1 MAETAKILSPD
12 TTVILA
18 NPDAGCPMADMVS
31 LDDLI
36 EFKENNP
43 NHLIVSYVNTS
54 ADIKAQSDMS
64 AAQEEYNKAKAA
76 GDDAGMKAA
85 EEKYKGVQKVFG
97 HISAIE
103 KDHNGELRL
112 LFNVGSFDRLYAY
125 GLSKNEIMR
134 LRVPDRVDLHCMG
147 FEMNSVG
154 DINGICS
161 MIDDPYKFIA
171 ISTVQY
177 REAVNKLT
185 PPKQFKT
192 EWDLLKPF
200 YNKEVEQNINENC
213 AYIDSTNMEGCY
225 SLINDLVDS
234 SKLAEIKHKRQ
245 LNK

>member
-1 MAETAKILSPD
+1 MKKYLLLCAVLFCTGVSAATTPLERLLLANDYEVWLSKGKSLLNWKDFGGQDIKILSGVKQPVQVYMD
-12 TTVILA
+12 FKS
-18 NPDAGCPMADMVS
+18 NP
-31 LDDLI
+31 I
-36 EFKENNP
+36 
-43 NHLIVSYVNTS
+43 
-54 ADIKAQSDMS
+54 
-64 AAQEEYNKAKAA
+64 
-76 GDDAGMKAA
+76 AA
-85 EEKYKGVQKVFG
+85 EEKYKVVQKVFG

-112 LFNVGSFDRLYAY
+112 LFNVGGFDRLYAY

-171 ISTVQY
+171 ISTIQY

-192 EWDLLKPF
+192 ELDLFKPF

>member
-1 MAETAKILSPD
+1 MKKYLLVCAALFCTGVSAATTPLERLLLANDYEVWLSKGKSYLNWKDFGGQDIKILSGVKQPVQVYMD
-12 TTVILA
+12 FKS
-18 NPDAGCPMADMVS
+18 NP
-31 LDDLI
+31 I
-36 EFKENNP
+36 
-43 NHLIVSYVNTS
+43 
-54 ADIKAQSDMS
+54 
-64 AAQEEYNKAKAA
+64 
-76 GDDAGMKAA
+76 AA